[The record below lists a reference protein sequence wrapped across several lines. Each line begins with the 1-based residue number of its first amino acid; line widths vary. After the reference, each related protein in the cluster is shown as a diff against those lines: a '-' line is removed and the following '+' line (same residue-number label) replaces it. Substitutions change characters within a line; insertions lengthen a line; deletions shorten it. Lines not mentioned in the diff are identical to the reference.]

1 MTVTVA
7 SIEGTRVASSPYRPE
22 IDGLR
27 ALAVIAVIINHTNA
41 NALPS
46 GYLGVDIFFVISGFV
61 VTSSLANH
69 RQESARD
76 FFLGFYARRVKRLVP
91 ALLVFVVITSGLIS
105 LFDPDPG
112 EALGLGIRALFGIAN
127 LNLYA
132 GATDYFA
139 KATEFNPF
147 THTWSLG
154 VEEQFYLLL
163 PGLIWFSG
171 FGRSGGRGE
180 RRLQVLMTILS
191 VASLVAFLY
200 LYPHDQPGAYFLMPA
215 RLWELGAGCLLFLN
229 LRKSGGALR
238 AIAAWPPL
246 LITGLLLGSLLLPV
260 TWAILATPLV
270 VALTA
275 CLIAALRPGT
285 TAYGLFTQNTVVGIG
300 LMSYSLYL
308 WHWSVLAL
316 SRWTV
321 GIHWWSIPFQAALM
335 AGLAYGS
342 YRYIETPLRR
352 SNWSAQPWYTLG
364 LGVLAS
370 GVATG
375 MVFTTGRLWGK
386 QLYLGRTAPQHSF
399 DQDMMAL
406 REECAIQAD
415 GKNAEEIRSHNKQS
429 CSLLPRVKGAQRIL
443 LIGDSHAR
451 QYLPLML
458 SIQRS
463 GGTGI
468 AHLSTLRSPF
478 PPQPYLDNET
488 SKAQWQQV
496 NTIRQEFYNANFS
509 DLKARDIVVI
519 GNRFEYHFIH
529 KKPTRQ
535 EQSLNDRLNSD
546 AWMSINETAA
556 FQQWLTRL
564 GNIADQANTKGVK
577 VVVMAPSPVFWID
590 RELPRSFPQG
600 ICSPQWFR
608 LGMAEEC
615 PSSYTEERRKME
627 ARMKPFRAGLSQ
639 LAARHTNLYVYDPLP
654 LLCPATQTQC
664 GTVINGIQIY
674 DDYSHL
680 STEGALYLL
689 PDFKEFLNRHR
700 LLKTGG

>member
-1 MTVTVA
+1 MTVTAA
-7 SIEGTRVASSPYRPE
+7 SMEGTRVGPSPYRPE

-41 NALPS
+41 NRLPS

-171 FGRSGGRGE
+171 FGRSGGKGDRQ
-180 RRLQVLMTILS
+180 LQGLMTILS

-200 LYPHDQPGAYFLMPA
+200 LYPRDQPGAYFLMPA

-229 LRKSGGALR
+229 LRKPGGVLR
-238 AIAAWPPL
+238 TIAAWPPL

-260 TWAILATPLV
+260 NWAILVTPLV

-285 TAYGLFTQNTVVGIG
+285 SAYALFTHNSVVGIG

-352 SNWSAQPWYTLG
+352 SSWSGQPWHTLG

-375 MVFTTGRLWGK
+375 MVFTTARLGSK
-386 QLYLGRTAPQHSF
+386 HLYLGKTAPQHSF
-399 DQDMMAL
+399 DPTLKAL
-406 REECAIQAD
+406 RKDCAIKTN
-415 GKNAEEIRSHNKQS
+415 GENAQEIRSHGQRS
-429 CSLLPRVKGAQRIL
+429 CTLPPRRNGAQRIL
-443 LIGDSHAR
+443 LMGDSHAR

-458 SIQRS
+458 AIQNTS
-463 GGTGI
+463 GAGLG
-468 AHLSTLRSPF
+468 HLSTLRSLF
-478 PPQPYLDNET
+478 PPQPYVDQEINRKL
-488 SKAQWQQV
+488 WQQV
-496 NTIRQEFYNANFS
+496 NGIRQEFYDARFS
-509 DLKARDIVVI
+509 ELKAGDLVVI
-519 GNRFEYHFIH
+519 SNRYEQHFIH
-529 KKPTRQ
+529 QKPTTEENDLHQ
-535 EQSLNDRLNSD
+535 VLMSEQWTPVDE
-546 AWMSINETAA
+546 ATA
-556 FQQWLTRL
+556 FQQWLSRL
-564 GNIADQANTKGVK
+564 GTMADQANNQGVN
-577 VVVMAPSPVFWID
+577 VVVVAPSPVFWID

-608 LGMAEEC
+608 LAIADEC
-615 PSSYTEERRKME
+615 PSSYREERRTME
-627 ARMKPFRAGLSQ
+627 ARMEPFRAGLNQ
-639 LAARHTNLYVYDPLP
+639 LARRHRNLYVYDPFP
-654 LLCPATQTQC
+654 LLCPASQTQC
-664 GTVINGIQIY
+664 GTVINGVQIY

-680 STEGALYLL
+680 ATEGALSLL
-689 PDFKEFLNRHR
+689 PDFKGFLDRHR
-700 LLKTGG
+700 LLKAGG